1 MKHFD
6 SDTFLD
12 IARTLK
18 LDEQQRAFLPE
29 FRIVLIKAIW
39 EGRAEESLLQQF
51 DEIVAY

>member
-18 LDEQQRAFLPE
+18 LDEHQRAFLPE

-51 DEIVAY
+51 DEIIAY

>member
-29 FRIVLIKAIW
+29 FRMVLIKAIW
-39 EGRAEESLLQQF
+39 EVQWQNGITFTADL
-51 DEIVAY
+51 

>member
-29 FRIVLIKAIW
+29 FRMVLIKAIW
-39 EGRAEESLLQQF
+39 EGRVEESLVQQF
-51 DEIVAY
+51 DEIIAY

>member
-12 IARTLK
+12 IARALK
-18 LDEQQRAFLPE
+18 SNEQQRAFLPE

-51 DEIVAY
+51 DEIIAY